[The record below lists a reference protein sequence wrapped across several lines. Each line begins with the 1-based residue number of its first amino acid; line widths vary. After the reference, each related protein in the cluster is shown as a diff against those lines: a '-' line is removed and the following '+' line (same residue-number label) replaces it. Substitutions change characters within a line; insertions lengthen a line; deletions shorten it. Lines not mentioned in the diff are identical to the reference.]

1 MIPIITERAASD
13 ILGIFDF
20 RGEKSA
26 RLTVNEI
33 LQTIT
38 DLEIFPLLGRTR
50 DELRKGTRS
59 LVVRKYLIF
68 YTIFQNTPVILR
80 VVHGS
85 RDLETLFENEP

>member
-26 RLTVNEI
+26 QLTVNEI
-33 LQTIT
+33 LKTIT
-38 DLEIFPLLGRTR
+38 DLEIFPLLGRSR

-59 LVVRKYLIF
+59 LVMRKYLIF
-68 YTIFQNTPVILR
+68 YTIFQNTPVIPR

-85 RDLETLFENEP
+85 RDPETLFENEP